1 MLQLEGKDYDS
12 GQFLQWNGLLT
23 YLGDLNQAHNDLR
36 DLVSKLQLQLENKDK
51 RIKEL
56 EGKIQQNA
64 ISTDKRCKGIEIT
77 INNISKALAGIKGE
91 NIRIK
96 EIQVPKDLKLT
107 GDLPSSRTESK
118 MGTISKEDVFSP
130 RTKNDI
136 VESSPKKSE
145 PSKEEVKE
153 DDKSKEEIKPEEIK
167 EEPVIEEEKKEE
179 PVIEEDK
186 KSEQEKEE
194 KSIEDNKEEE
204 KNKEEDHPPSKEE
217 SIVETKKEEVIIP
230 IVPPKQ
236 NPEEEKI
243 LTEGAKKSNNTISP
257 EMISILFKKVKD
269 NQTRIEALEKYTDTT
284 VSTSKSLKHLDRNI
298 NNRVSNLEKTS
309 KGKID
314 DCNYLYITIYSNSK
328 GKRTR
333 RKKLKANTIR

>member
-1 MLQLEGKDYDS
+1 MFQLEGKDYDS
-12 GQFLQWNGLLT
+12 GQFFQMNGLLR
-23 YLGDLNQAHNDLR
+23 YLGDLSQAHNDLR

-96 EIQVPKDLKLT
+96 EIQVPKELKPN

-118 MGTISKEDVFSP
+118 MGTISKEDELSP
-130 RTKNDI
+130 QKNN
-136 VESSPKKSE
+136 EKENE

-153 DDKSKEEIKPEEIK
+153 DNKTQEEIKAEAPKEEENITELKNEEESKEE
-167 EEPVIEEEKKEE
+167 V
-179 PVIEEDK
+179 
-186 KSEQEKEE
+186 KEE
-194 KSIEDNKEEE
+194 KPSEDNKEEE
-204 KNKEEDHPPSKEE
+204 KNKEHEQVKED
-217 SIVETKKEEVIIP
+217 SIVEENKEDVVIP
-230 IVPPKQ
+230 ITTPKQ

-243 LTEGAKKSNNTISP
+243 LAEGAKKNNTTISP

-269 NQTRIEALEKYTDTT
+269 NQTRIEALEKYTDTIVT
-284 VSTSKSLKHLDRNI
+284 TSKGLKHLDRNI

-314 DCNYLYITIYSNSK
+314 DSK
-328 GKRTR
+328 
-333 RKKLKANTIR
+333 LFI

>member
-64 ISTDKRCKGIEIT
+64 ISTDKRCKGIEST

-153 DDKSKEEIKPEEIK
+153 DDKSKEEIKPEE
-167 EEPVIEEEKKEE
+167 
-179 PVIEEDK
+179 
-186 KSEQEKEE
+186 SEQEKEEKTIEDNKEEE

-217 SIVETKKEEVIIP
+217 SIVETKREEVVIP

-269 NQTRIEALEKYTDTT
+269 NQARIEALEKYTDTT
-284 VSTSKSLKHLDRNI
+284 VTTSKSLKHLDRNI

-333 RKKLKANTIR
+333 RKKLKASTIR

>member
-153 DDKSKEEIKPEEIK
+153 DDKSKEEIKPEE
-167 EEPVIEEEKKEE
+167 
-179 PVIEEDK
+179 
-186 KSEQEKEE
+186 SEQEKEEKTIEDNKEEE

-204 KNKEEDHPPSKEE
+204 KNKEEDYPPSKEE
-217 SIVETKKEEVIIP
+217 SIVETKKEEVVIP

-269 NQTRIEALEKYTDTT
+269 NQTRIEALDKYTDTT
-284 VSTSKSLKHLDRNI
+284 VTTSKSLKHLDRNI

>member
-153 DDKSKEEIKPEEIK
+153 DDKSKEEIKPEE
-167 EEPVIEEEKKEE
+167 
-179 PVIEEDK
+179 
-186 KSEQEKEE
+186 SEQEKEEKTIEDNKEEE

-217 SIVETKKEEVIIP
+217 SIVETKKEEVVIP

-284 VSTSKSLKHLDRNI
+284 VTTSKSLKHLDRNI

-314 DCNYLYITIYSNSK
+314 DCNYLYITIYSNSQ

>member
-1 MLQLEGKDYDS
+1 MLQLEGKDYDP
-12 GQFLQWNGLLT
+12 GQFLQMNGLLT

-64 ISTDKRCKGIEIT
+64 ISTDNRCKGIEIT

-96 EIQVPKDLKLT
+96 EIQVPK
-107 GDLPSSRTESK
+107 GELPSSRTESK
-118 MGTISKEDVFSP
+118 MGSISKEDILSP
-130 RTKNDI
+130 RKNNDI
-136 VESSPKKSE
+136 DSSPKQSE

-153 DDKSKEEIKPEEIK
+153 DNKSQEEIKSEEPK
-167 EEPVIEEEKKEE
+167 EEEKKGEPSIEEEKKTETKDE
-179 PVIEEDK
+179 VND
-186 KSEQEKEE
+186 KEE
-194 KSIEDNKEEE
+194 ESKGEPNEDNKEEE
-204 KNKEEDHPPSKEE
+204 KNKEEEPEQVKEN
-217 SIVETKKEEVIIP
+217 SIEEKKKEEVVIP
-230 IVPPKQ
+230 IATPKQ

-243 LTEGAKKSNNTISP
+243 LAEGAKKNNTTISP

-269 NQTRIEALEKYTDTT
+269 NQVRIEALEKYTDTT
-284 VSTSKSLKHLDRNI
+284 VTTSKGLKHLDRNI

-314 DCNYLYITIYSNSK
+314 DCKFFI
-328 GKRTR
+328 
-333 RKKLKANTIR
+333 

>member
-1 MLQLEGKDYDS
+1 MFQLEGKDYDS
-12 GQFLQWNGLLT
+12 GQFFQMNGLLR
-23 YLGDLNQAHNDLR
+23 YLGDLSQAHNDLR

-56 EGKIQQNA
+56 EGKIQKNA

-96 EIQVPKDLKLT
+96 EIQIPKELKPN

-118 MGTISKEDVFSP
+118 MGTISKEDELSP
-130 RTKNDI
+130 QKNN
-136 VESSPKKSE
+136 EKENE

-153 DDKSKEEIKPEEIK
+153 DNKTQEEIKAEAP
-167 EEPVIEEEKKEE
+167 
-179 PVIEEDK
+179 
-186 KSEQEKEE
+186 
-194 KSIEDNKEEE
+194 KEEE
-204 KNKEEDHPPSKEE
+204 NITELKNEEENKEPEQVKED
-217 SIVETKKEEVIIP
+217 SIVEENKEDVIIP
-230 IVPPKQ
+230 ITTPKQ

-243 LTEGAKKSNNTISP
+243 LAEGAKKNNTTISP
-257 EMISILFKKVKD
+257 EMISILFKKLKD
-269 NQTRIEALEKYTDTT
+269 NQTRIEALEKYTDTIVT
-284 VSTSKSLKHLDRNI
+284 TSKGLKHLDRNI

-314 DCNYLYITIYSNSK
+314 DSK
-328 GKRTR
+328 
-333 RKKLKANTIR
+333 LFI

>member
-1 MLQLEGKDYDS
+1 MFQLEGKDYDS
-12 GQFLQWNGLLT
+12 GQFFQMNGLLR
-23 YLGDLNQAHNDLR
+23 YLGDLSQAHNDLR

-96 EIQVPKDLKLT
+96 EIQVPKELNPN

-118 MGTISKEDVFSP
+118 MGTISKEDELSP
-130 RTKNDI
+130 QKNN
-136 VESSPKKSE
+136 EKENE

-153 DDKSKEEIKPEEIK
+153 DNKTQEEIKAEAPKEEENITELKNEEESKEE
-167 EEPVIEEEKKEE
+167 V
-179 PVIEEDK
+179 
-186 KSEQEKEE
+186 KEE
-194 KSIEDNKEEE
+194 KPSEDNKEEE
-204 KNKEEDHPPSKEE
+204 KNKEPEQVKED
-217 SIVETKKEEVIIP
+217 SIVEENKEDVVIP
-230 IVPPKQ
+230 ITTPKQ

-243 LTEGAKKSNNTISP
+243 LAEGAKKNNTTISP

-269 NQTRIEALEKYTDTT
+269 NQTRIEALEKYTDTIVT
-284 VSTSKSLKHLDRNI
+284 TSKGLKHLDRNI

-314 DCNYLYITIYSNSK
+314 DSK
-328 GKRTR
+328 
-333 RKKLKANTIR
+333 LFI

>member
-1 MLQLEGKDYDS
+1 MFQLEGKDYDS
-12 GQFLQWNGLLT
+12 GQFFQMNGLLR
-23 YLGDLNQAHNDLR
+23 YLGDLSQAHNDLR

-64 ISTDKRCKGIEIT
+64 IFTDKRCKGIEIT

-96 EIQVPKDLKLT
+96 EIQVPKELKPN

-118 MGTISKEDVFSP
+118 MGTISKEDELSP
-130 RTKNDI
+130 QKNN
-136 VESSPKKSE
+136 EKENE

-153 DDKSKEEIKPEEIK
+153 DNKTQEEIKAEAPKEEENITELKNEEESKEE
-167 EEPVIEEEKKEE
+167 V
-179 PVIEEDK
+179 
-186 KSEQEKEE
+186 KEE
-194 KSIEDNKEEE
+194 KPSEDNKEEE
-204 KNKEEDHPPSKEE
+204 KNKEPEQVKED
-217 SIVETKKEEVIIP
+217 SIVEENKEDVVIP
-230 IVPPKQ
+230 ITTPKQ

-243 LTEGAKKSNNTISP
+243 LAEGAKKNNTTISP
-257 EMISILFKKVKD
+257 EMISILFKKVND
-269 NQTRIEALEKYTDTT
+269 NQTRIEALEKYTDTIVT
-284 VSTSKSLKHLDRNI
+284 TSKGLKHLDRNI

-314 DCNYLYITIYSNSK
+314 DSK
-328 GKRTR
+328 
-333 RKKLKANTIR
+333 LFI

>member
-1 MLQLEGKDYDS
+1 MFQLEGKDYDS
-12 GQFLQWNGLLT
+12 GQFFQMNGLLR
-23 YLGDLNQAHNDLR
+23 YLGDLSQAHNDLR

-96 EIQVPKDLKLT
+96 EIQVPKELKPN

-118 MGTISKEDVFSP
+118 MGTISKEDELSP
-130 RTKNDI
+130 QKNN
-136 VESSPKKSE
+136 EKENE

-153 DDKSKEEIKPEEIK
+153 DNKTQEEIKAEAPKEEENITELKNEEESKEE
-167 EEPVIEEEKKEE
+167 V
-179 PVIEEDK
+179 
-186 KSEQEKEE
+186 KEE
-194 KSIEDNKEEE
+194 KPSEDNKEEE
-204 KNKEEDHPPSKEE
+204 KNKEPEQVKED
-217 SIVETKKEEVIIP
+217 SIVEENKEDVVIP
-230 IVPPKQ
+230 ITTPKQ
-236 NPEEEKI
+236 NSEEEKI
-243 LTEGAKKSNNTISP
+243 LAEGAKKNNTTISP

-269 NQTRIEALEKYTDTT
+269 NQTRIEALEKYTDTIVT
-284 VSTSKSLKHLDRNI
+284 TSKGLKHLDRNI

-314 DCNYLYITIYSNSK
+314 DSK
-328 GKRTR
+328 
-333 RKKLKANTIR
+333 LFI

>member
-1 MLQLEGKDYDS
+1 MFQLEGKDYDS
-12 GQFLQWNGLLT
+12 GQFFQMNGLLR
-23 YLGDLNQAHNDLR
+23 YLGDLSQAHNDLR

-96 EIQVPKDLKLT
+96 EIQIPKELKPN

-118 MGTISKEDVFSP
+118 MGTISKEDELSP
-130 RTKNDI
+130 QKNN
-136 VESSPKKSE
+136 EKENE

-153 DDKSKEEIKPEEIK
+153 DNKTQEEIKAEAPKEEENITELKNEEESKEE
-167 EEPVIEEEKKEE
+167 V
-179 PVIEEDK
+179 
-186 KSEQEKEE
+186 KEE
-194 KSIEDNKEEE
+194 KPSEDNKEEE
-204 KNKEEDHPPSKEE
+204 KNKEPEQVKED
-217 SIVETKKEEVIIP
+217 SIVEENKEDVVIP
-230 IVPPKQ
+230 ITTPKQ

-243 LTEGAKKSNNTISP
+243 LAEGAKKNNTTISP
-257 EMISILFKKVKD
+257 EMISILFKKVND
-269 NQTRIEALEKYTDTT
+269 NQTRIEALEKYTDTIVT
-284 VSTSKSLKHLDRNI
+284 TSKGLKHLDRNI

-314 DCNYLYITIYSNSK
+314 DSK
-328 GKRTR
+328 
-333 RKKLKANTIR
+333 LFI

>member
-1 MLQLEGKDYDS
+1 MFQLEGKDYDS
-12 GQFLQWNGLLT
+12 GQFFQMNGLLR
-23 YLGDLNQAHNDLR
+23 YLGDLSQAHNDLR

-96 EIQVPKDLKLT
+96 EIQIPKELKPN

-118 MGTISKEDVFSP
+118 MGTISKEDELSP
-130 RTKNDI
+130 QKNN
-136 VESSPKKSE
+136 EKENE

-153 DDKSKEEIKPEEIK
+153 DNMTQEEIKAEAPK
-167 EEPVIEEEKKEE
+167 EEENITELKNEEESEE
-179 PVIEEDK
+179 GV
-186 KSEQEKEE
+186 KEE
-194 KSIEDNKEEE
+194 KPSEDNKEEE
-204 KNKEEDHPPSKEE
+204 KNKEPEQVKED
-217 SIVETKKEEVIIP
+217 SIVEENKEDVVIP
-230 IVPPKQ
+230 ITTPKQ

-243 LTEGAKKSNNTISP
+243 LAEGAKKNNTTISP
-257 EMISILFKKVKD
+257 EMISILFKKLKD
-269 NQTRIEALEKYTDTT
+269 NQTRIEALEKYTDTIVT
-284 VSTSKSLKHLDRNI
+284 TSKGLKHLDRNI

-314 DCNYLYITIYSNSK
+314 DSK
-328 GKRTR
+328 
-333 RKKLKANTIR
+333 LFI

>member
-1 MLQLEGKDYDS
+1 MFQLEGKDYDS
-12 GQFLQWNGLLT
+12 GQFFQMNGLLR
-23 YLGDLNQAHNDLR
+23 YLGDLSQAHNDLR

-96 EIQVPKDLKLT
+96 EIQIPKELKPN

-118 MGTISKEDVFSP
+118 MGTISKEDELSP
-130 RTKNDI
+130 QKNN
-136 VESSPKKSE
+136 EKENE

-153 DDKSKEEIKPEEIK
+153 DNKTQEEIKAEAPKEEENITELKNEEESKEE
-167 EEPVIEEEKKEE
+167 V
-179 PVIEEDK
+179 
-186 KSEQEKEE
+186 KEE
-194 KSIEDNKEEE
+194 KPSEDNKEEE
-204 KNKEEDHPPSKEE
+204 KNKEPEQVKED
-217 SIVETKKEEVIIP
+217 SIVEENKEDVVIP
-230 IVPPKQ
+230 ITTPKQ

-243 LTEGAKKSNNTISP
+243 LAEGAKKNNTTISP
-257 EMISILFKKVKD
+257 EMISILFKKLKD
-269 NQTRIEALEKYTDTT
+269 NQTRIEALEKYTDNIVT
-284 VSTSKSLKHLDRNI
+284 TSKGLKHLDRNI

-314 DCNYLYITIYSNSK
+314 DSK
-328 GKRTR
+328 
-333 RKKLKANTIR
+333 LFI

>member
-1 MLQLEGKDYDS
+1 MFQLEGKDYDS
-12 GQFLQWNGLLT
+12 GQFFQMNGLLR
-23 YLGDLNQAHNDLR
+23 YLGDLSQAHNDLR

-96 EIQVPKDLKLT
+96 EIQIPKELKPN

-118 MGTISKEDVFSP
+118 MGTISKEDELSP
-130 RTKNDI
+130 QKNN
-136 VESSPKKSE
+136 EKENE

-153 DDKSKEEIKPEEIK
+153 DNKTQEEIKAEATKEEENITELKNEEESKEE
-167 EEPVIEEEKKEE
+167 V
-179 PVIEEDK
+179 
-186 KSEQEKEE
+186 KEE
-194 KSIEDNKEEE
+194 KPSEDNKEEE
-204 KNKEEDHPPSKEE
+204 KNKEPEQVKED
-217 SIVETKKEEVIIP
+217 SIVEENKEDVVIP
-230 IVPPKQ
+230 ITTPKQ

-243 LTEGAKKSNNTISP
+243 LAEGAKKNNTTISP
-257 EMISILFKKVKD
+257 EMISILFKKVND
-269 NQTRIEALEKYTDTT
+269 NQTRIEALEKYTDTIVT
-284 VSTSKSLKHLDRNI
+284 TSKGLKHLDRNI

-314 DCNYLYITIYSNSK
+314 DSK
-328 GKRTR
+328 
-333 RKKLKANTIR
+333 LFI

>member
-1 MLQLEGKDYDS
+1 MFQLEGKDYDS
-12 GQFLQWNGLLT
+12 GQFFQMNGLLR
-23 YLGDLNQAHNDLR
+23 YLGDLSQAHNDLR

-96 EIQVPKDLKLT
+96 EIQVPKELKPN

-118 MGTISKEDVFSP
+118 MGTISKEDELSP
-130 RTKNDI
+130 QKNN
-136 VESSPKKSE
+136 EKENE

-153 DDKSKEEIKPEEIK
+153 DNKTQEEIKAEAPKEEENITELKNEEESKEE
-167 EEPVIEEEKKEE
+167 V
-179 PVIEEDK
+179 
-186 KSEQEKEE
+186 KEE
-194 KSIEDNKEEE
+194 KPSENNKEEE
-204 KNKEEDHPPSKEE
+204 KNKEPEQVKED
-217 SIVETKKEEVIIP
+217 SIVEENKEDVVIP
-230 IVPPKQ
+230 ITTPKQ

-243 LTEGAKKSNNTISP
+243 LAEGAKKNNTTISP

-269 NQTRIEALEKYTDTT
+269 NQTRIEALEKYTDTIVT
-284 VSTSKSLKHLDRNI
+284 TSKGLKHLDRNI

-314 DCNYLYITIYSNSK
+314 DSK
-328 GKRTR
+328 
-333 RKKLKANTIR
+333 LFI

>member
-1 MLQLEGKDYDS
+1 MFQLEGKDYDS
-12 GQFLQWNGLLT
+12 GQFFQMNGLLR
-23 YLGDLNQAHNDLR
+23 YLGDLSQAHNDLR

-96 EIQVPKDLKLT
+96 EIQVPKELKPN

-118 MGTISKEDVFSP
+118 MGTISKEDELSP
-130 RTKNDI
+130 QKNN
-136 VESSPKKSE
+136 EKENE
-145 PSKEEVKE
+145 PSKEEVNEDNKTQEEIKAEAPKE
-153 DDKSKEEIKPEEIK
+153 EENITELKNEEESKEE
-167 EEPVIEEEKKEE
+167 V
-179 PVIEEDK
+179 
-186 KSEQEKEE
+186 KEE
-194 KSIEDNKEEE
+194 KPSEDNKEEE
-204 KNKEEDHPPSKEE
+204 KNKEPEQVKED
-217 SIVETKKEEVIIP
+217 SIVEENKEDVVIP
-230 IVPPKQ
+230 ITTPKQ
-236 NPEEEKI
+236 NQEEEKI
-243 LTEGAKKSNNTISP
+243 LAEGAKNNNTTISP

-269 NQTRIEALEKYTDTT
+269 NQTRIEALEKYTDTIVT
-284 VSTSKSLKHLDRNI
+284 TSKGLKHLDRNI

-314 DCNYLYITIYSNSK
+314 DSK
-328 GKRTR
+328 
-333 RKKLKANTIR
+333 LFI

>member
-145 PSKEEVKE
+145 PSKEEDKE
-153 DDKSKEEIKPEEIK
+153 DDKSKEEIKPEE
-167 EEPVIEEEKKEE
+167 
-179 PVIEEDK
+179 
-186 KSEQEKEE
+186 SEQEKEEKTIEDNKEEE

-217 SIVETKKEEVIIP
+217 SIVETKKEEVVIP

-284 VSTSKSLKHLDRNI
+284 VTTSKSLKHLDRNI

>member
-96 EIQVPKDLKLT
+96 EIQVPTDLKLT

-153 DDKSKEEIKPEEIK
+153 DDKSKEEIKPEE
-167 EEPVIEEEKKEE
+167 
-179 PVIEEDK
+179 
-186 KSEQEKEE
+186 SEQEKEEKTIEDNKEEE

-217 SIVETKKEEVIIP
+217 SIVETKKEEVVIP

-284 VSTSKSLKHLDRNI
+284 VTTSKSLKHLDRNI

>member
-96 EIQVPKDLKLT
+96 ESQVPKDLKLT

-153 DDKSKEEIKPEEIK
+153 DDKSKEEIKPEE
-167 EEPVIEEEKKEE
+167 
-179 PVIEEDK
+179 
-186 KSEQEKEE
+186 SEQEKEE
-194 KSIEDNKEEE
+194 KTIED
-204 KNKEEDHPPSKEE
+204 NKEEDHPPSKEE
-217 SIVETKKEEVIIP
+217 SIVETKKEEVVIP

-284 VSTSKSLKHLDRNI
+284 VTTSKSLKHLDRNI

-309 KGKID
+309 KGNID

>member
-145 PSKEEVKE
+145 PSKEE
-153 DDKSKEEIKPEEIK
+153 
-167 EEPVIEEEKKEE
+167 E

-186 KSEQEKEE
+186 KSEQEKEEKTIEDNKEEE

-217 SIVETKKEEVIIP
+217 SIVETKKEEVVIP

-284 VSTSKSLKHLDRNI
+284 VTTSKSLKHLDRNI

-314 DCNYLYITIYSNSK
+314 DCNYLHITIYSNSK

-333 RKKLKANTIR
+333 RKKFKANTIR

>member
-1 MLQLEGKDYDS
+1 MFQLEGKDYDS
-12 GQFLQWNGLLT
+12 GQFFQMNGLLR
-23 YLGDLNQAHNDLR
+23 YLGDLSQAHNDLR

-96 EIQVPKDLKLT
+96 EIQIPKELKPN

-118 MGTISKEDVFSP
+118 IGTISKEDELSP
-130 RTKNDI
+130 QKNN
-136 VESSPKKSE
+136 EKENE

-153 DDKSKEEIKPEEIK
+153 DNKTQEEIKAEAPKEEENITELKNEEESKEE
-167 EEPVIEEEKKEE
+167 V
-179 PVIEEDK
+179 
-186 KSEQEKEE
+186 KEE
-194 KSIEDNKEEE
+194 KPSEDNKEE
-204 KNKEEDHPPSKEE
+204 KNKEPEQVKED
-217 SIVETKKEEVIIP
+217 SIVEENKEDVVIP
-230 IVPPKQ
+230 ITTPKQ

-243 LTEGAKKSNNTISP
+243 LAEGAKKNNTTISP
-257 EMISILFKKVKD
+257 EMISILFKKVND
-269 NQTRIEALEKYTDTT
+269 NQTRIEALEKYTDTIVT
-284 VSTSKSLKHLDRNI
+284 TSKGLKHLDRNI

-314 DCNYLYITIYSNSK
+314 DSK
-328 GKRTR
+328 
-333 RKKLKANTIR
+333 LFI

>member
-1 MLQLEGKDYDS
+1 MFQLEGKDYDS
-12 GQFLQWNGLLT
+12 GQFFQMNGLLR
-23 YLGDLNQAHNDLR
+23 YLGDLSQAHNDLR

-96 EIQVPKDLKLT
+96 EIQIPKELKPN

-118 MGTISKEDVFSP
+118 MGTISKEDELSP
-130 RTKNDI
+130 QKNN
-136 VESSPKKSE
+136 EKENE

-153 DDKSKEEIKPEEIK
+153 DNKTQEEIKAEAPKEEENITELKNEEESKEE
-167 EEPVIEEEKKEE
+167 V
-179 PVIEEDK
+179 
-186 KSEQEKEE
+186 KEE
-194 KSIEDNKEEE
+194 KPSEDNKEEE
-204 KNKEEDHPPSKEE
+204 KNKEPEQVKED
-217 SIVETKKEEVIIP
+217 SIVEENKEDVVIP
-230 IVPPKQ
+230 ITTPKQ

-243 LTEGAKKSNNTISP
+243 LAEGAKNNNTTISP
-257 EMISILFKKVKD
+257 EMVSVLFKKVKD
-269 NQTRIEALEKYTDTT
+269 NQTRIEALEKYTDTIVT
-284 VSTSKSLKHLDRNI
+284 TSKSLKHLDRNI

-314 DCNYLYITIYSNSK
+314 DSK
-328 GKRTR
+328 
-333 RKKLKANTIR
+333 LFI